1 MPVAQIPRVPGTR
14 HIKTTT
20 DSHRTILTDMLRKI
34 PETIEKEKRSI
45 NEMTDIIRKAKEEK
59 TKFRDLS
66 KHYSDLSEY
75 RSIGI
80 QAAEKN
86 YIPGRIYR
94 LQYLEDLVAKLKS
107 ATESNN
113 VDVIDALLEKILK
126 DGIYHEK
133 DAVEELR
140 YRYAIEDQ
148 LEHTPKSLNPGG
160 GRASTNN
167 NLRRRKT
174 RTRTRTRK
182 HRR

>member
-1 MPVAQIPRVPGTR
+1 
-14 HIKTTT
+14 
-20 DSHRTILTDMLRKI
+20 
-34 PETIEKEKRSI
+34 
-45 NEMTDIIRKAKEEK
+45 
-59 TKFRDLS
+59 
-66 KHYSDLSEY
+66 
-75 RSIGI
+75 
-80 QAAEKN
+80 
-86 YIPGRIYR
+86 
-94 LQYLEDLVAKLKS
+94 VAKLKS